1 VHISY
6 WDYSYGNL
14 KYATYD
20 GSSWTTSIVD
30 SSIVGMYNSLAV
42 DSSGDVH
49 ISYFDYLNDHL
60 KYAIYDGNSWT
71 TTTVDSGAGNVGQF
85 TSLAVDSSGNAHI
98 SYYDA
103 TNSSLKYATY
113 DGSSWATTTVDSASD
128 VGQYTSIAVDS
139 SGDVHISYHDGT
151 NGNLK
156 YATYDGSSWKT
167 SIVDSSIVGIY
178 TSLALGSSGDVNI
191 SYYDNISGNLKYA
204 TLLGSN
210 SSDNANEITVQF
222 GDYGNVTGTVVDDST
237 INVTSPQGPS
247 SGEVVD
253 ITLWDWNGTG
263 YVLNSAFTYVNPDID
278 GDGVQN
284 DLDDC
289 PEVAGNSTIDQ
300 IGCPDSDGDGY
311 SDDGDSFPSNPSEWG
326 DGDGDGVGD
335 NGDAF
340 PNDANESADSDGD
353 GVGDNSDA
361 FPSDANESVDSDGDG
376 VGDNGDAFP
385 NNANESADSDGD
397 GIGDNSDAFPN
408 DANESQD
415 SDGDGIGD
423 NGDEYPFFANHN
435 NSDGDSFIDAQDDFP
450 TDSTQWSDY
459 DDDGYGDNWGNSS
472 WNATRLLGWPGQ
484 FVEGAVLADHCPTKF
499 GNSSS
504 NGFYGCPDDDGD
516 GIANIYD
523 NLTDEE
529 NETAP
534 VDTDLDGVFD
544 SEDLCP
550 NTIVNGIVDA
560 TGCLLDSD
568 GDGIYD
574 LQDKCA
580 NTKIGVIINV
590 DGCEIVE
597 EPKEES
603 KSYFNSLLAGDSET
617 ILKTVGFGAILIA
630 FLGFLQT
637 NIAAMLLPD
646 AFRWVQVLRK
656 KSKLSAEEE
665 QELAYL
671 QSLVQAYYYE
681 PETLTEE
688 LHQLKADL
696 TARYTNNDIKKTTRE
711 KMNTLIADLLMMEKS
726 ELKRVANNEA
736 YFGLAGT
743 IDTNQRSELLSEELA
758 MRYDTPKPEFGFEVD
773 SGGPELLQGTPSKEI
788 HGEIN
793 PADNYEYLEHP
804 SGSGTWY
811 FRNSGTGEWDEYHS

>member
-1 VHISY
+1 MFTSFAVDSSGDVHISY
-6 WDYSYGNL
+6 FNSHLQDL

-20 GSSWTTSIVD
+20 GSSWTTSTVD
-30 SSIVGMYNSLAV
+30 SVGFVGVWTSLAV

-49 ISYFDYLNDHL
+49 ISHCDWTN
-60 KYAIYDGNSWT
+60 YD
-71 TTTVDSGAGNVGQF
+71 
-85 TSLAVDSSGNAHI
+85 
-98 SYYDA
+98 
-103 TNSSLKYATY
+103 
-113 DGSSWATTTVDSASD
+113 
-128 VGQYTSIAVDS
+128 
-139 SGDVHISYHDGT
+139 
-151 NGNLK
+151 
-156 YATYDGSSWKT
+156 
-167 SIVDSSIVGIY
+167 
-178 TSLALGSSGDVNI
+178 
-191 SYYDNISGNLKYA
+191 LKYA
-204 TLLGSN
+204 TLSGGN
-210 SSDNANEITVQF
+210 SSGSANEITVQF

-253 ITLWDWNGTG
+253 ITLWDWNDTG
-263 YVLNSAFTYVNPDID
+263 YVLNSAFTYFNPDID

-284 DLDDC
+284 ALDDC

-300 IGCPDSDGDGY
+300 FGCPDSDGDGY
-311 SDDGDSFPSNPSEWG
+311 SDSGDSFPSDSSEWG

-361 FPSDANESVDSDGDG
+361 FPSDANES
-376 VGDNGDAFP
+376 
-385 NNANESADSDGD
+385 ADSDGD
-397 GIGDNSDAFPN
+397 GIGDNADEYPELNNFKDSDGDSFFDIEDAFPN
-408 DANESQD
+408 DSSQWSDYDGDGWGDNPFGNKADAFPNDSTQWED
-415 SDGDGIGD
+415 SDGDG
-423 NGDEYPFFANHN
+423 F
-435 NSDGDSFIDAQDDFP
+435 
-450 TDSTQWSDY
+450 
-459 DDDGYGDNWGNSS
+459 GDNWGDSP
-472 WNATRLLGWPGQ
+472 WNETRLFVWPGQ
-484 FVEGAVLADHCPTKF
+484 FVEGAEFPDHCPTQY
-499 GNSSS
+499 GNSSAD
-504 NGFYGCPDDDGD
+504 GFYGCPDDDGD

-544 SEDLCP
+544 SEDMCP
-550 NTIVNGIVDA
+550 DTIVNGIVDA

-568 GDGIYD
+568 GDGIDD

-597 EPKEES
+597 EPEEES
-603 KSYFNSLLAGDSET
+603 ESYFNSLLAGESET

-637 NIAAMLLPD
+637 NIAAALLPD

-665 QELAYL
+665 QELVYL

-681 PETLTEE
+681 PENMIEE
-688 LHQLKADL
+688 LYQLKTDL
-696 TARYTNNDIKKTTRE
+696 TARFTNNEIKKTTRE
-711 KMNTLIADLLMMEKS
+711 KMNTLIVDLLMMDES

-758 MRYDTPKPEFGFEVD
+758 MKSDTLEPEFGFEID
-773 SGGPELLQGTPSKEI
+773 SGGPELLQSTPSNEI
-788 HGEIN
+788 QGEIN